1 VDLSTTTHKEP
12 SMLVL
17 LYPELMKA
25 SEPVMPKHPRPRRP
39 KRNHPPPGRVRAR
52 VARAL
57 AVTASRLD
65 RETARRAVV

>member
-1 VDLSTTTHKEP
+1 MPV
-12 SMLVL
+12 M

-25 SEPVMPKHPRPRRP
+25 SEPVPSKYGRPRRP
-39 KRNHPPPGRVRAR
+39 KRNHPPPGRLRAR
-52 VARAL
+52 LARAL